1 MANSTDED
9 SVLSNEDMK
18 LRTADLFNNY
28 SQDDPSDPHYSDI
41 GNIMSAFDN
50 DDNYLNPKKR
60 SRHSS
65 SSSSSSDDNNGQQ
78 YGNPSSYE
86 YKMNDSNHDESV
98 SKRRNKRK
106 KLNSGDA
113 IDSIENEKHTQKIEL
128 ANDMLIYESKNNL
141 SHTSKAQNMMTKM
154 GYKPGKGLG
163 KDDQGR
169 VEPLEAIT
177 QRGRRGFGHY
187 VPGLKEASL
196 KWNPEEEEIKAVEDI
211 EWLPN
216 VHSHMLLPENMV
228 DWIKTGPKKL
238 TIDDETMYCNP
249 DILEQIIK
257 SKTVFDKLDKVEM
270 RKARTRSNPYETI
283 RTANFLNRAAVKMA
297 NIDRACNFMFTD
309 PKDLQPNKLL
319 YFADVCAGPGGFSEY
334 ILSRKKWHAKG
345 FGFTLKNE
353 NDFTLDEFFAGP
365 CETFHPFYGSKG
377 NGDVFDPQNQ
387 EEFRSLIM
395 KHTDGKGV
403 HFMMS
408 DGGFSVEGQEN
419 IQEIL
424 SKQLYLCQ
432 CLVAL
437 MIVRPSGHFVTKLF
451 DLFTPFSIGL
461 VYLMYRCFENICIFK
476 PNTSRP
482 ANSERYLICK
492 TKKDDTQAVVQHLSH
507 VNHSLLKK
515 DDKNDIIQLV
525 PLDVLEADKAFVS
538 YLRSSND
545 TLGKKQ
551 IIGLLKIAAFCEDPM
566 LTEPKQADMR
576 KECLNYWNIPD
587 KTRVRPQNVR
597 PQDKIWEIL
606 RDSECFF
613 GFEAQKLVND
623 NVKSILNQP
632 YNWYCMPCGSG
643 PCIEEDKVATFYLG
657 LGRRKVFRYIKGGK
671 WESIGDVKIE
681 LPRDTLVYA
690 ELIYESK
697 WTGKYFSKTRAL
709 HILDAYMLGGEDVS
723 KRYLDDRYKLTM
735 IFCDALWKPVPND
748 YVCVRA
754 KERFMLNLDIE
765 KNLRVAQRRV
775 KMSNSTFKSQK
786 NLLERDGEND
796 EEPIYFAYNSVL
808 FLRSVAQPWSR
819 HISKKTDVFYV
830 YNPIT
835 KVAEYEIRNN
845 QHNRP
850 REAEADFK
858 EAFEKRIIWHWPN
871 DNLALDM
878 DTLVATI
885 KSSPNI

>member
-1 MANSTDED
+1 MTHLQGNRPLADLDLCPGNDNRESRANHVDEPANRKE
-9 SVLSNEDMK
+9 SAS
-18 LRTADLFNNY
+18 LRTMESTMMNMFEQIKA
-28 SQDDPSDPHYSDI
+28 Q
-41 GNIMSAFDN
+41 MTQMTM
-50 DDNYLNPKKR
+50 
-60 SRHSS
+60 
-65 SSSSSSDDNNGQQ
+65 QQ
-78 YGNPSSYE
+78 QQF
-86 YKMNDSNHDESV
+86 MQQV
-98 SKRRNKRK
+98 S
-106 KLNSGDA
+106 
-113 IDSIENEKHTQKIEL
+113 DSI
-128 ANDMLIYESKNNL
+128 A
-141 SHTSKAQNMMTKM
+141 KAI
-154 GYKPGKGLG
+154 
-163 KDDQGR
+163 
-169 VEPLEAIT
+169 EAIM
-177 QRGRRGFGHY
+177 QQERRGFGHY
-187 VPGLKEASL
+187 VPGLTEASL
-196 KWNPEEEEIKAVEDI
+196 KWNPEEEEIKAIEDM

-216 VHSHMLLPENMV
+216 MHSDTLLAENMV

-249 DILEQIIK
+249 EILEQIIR

-297 NIDRACNFMFTD
+297 NINRACNFMFTD
-309 PKDLQPNKLL
+309 PKDLHPNKLL

-353 NDFTLDEFFAGP
+353 DDFTLDEFFAGP

-395 KHTDGKGV
+395 KHTYGKGV

-408 DGGFSVEGQEN
+408 DGGFSVEGQKN

-437 MIVRPSGHFVTKLF
+437 MIVRPGGHFVTALF

-492 TKKDDTQAVVQHLSH
+492 TKKDDTQAVVHHLSH

-515 DDKNDIIQLV
+515 DDKNDVIQLV

-545 TLGKKQ
+545 ALGKKQ
-551 IIGLLKIAAFCEDPM
+551 VIGLSKIEAFCKDPM

-587 KTRVRPQNVR
+587 KTRVRPQIIR

-606 RDSECFF
+606 RGSECFF
-613 GFEAQKLVND
+613 GFEAQKLEND

-643 PCIEEDKVATFYLG
+643 PCVEEDKVATFYLG
-657 LGRRKVFRYIKGGK
+657 LGRTKVFRFTKRGK

-681 LPRDTLVYA
+681 LPPDTLVYA
-690 ELIYESK
+690 ELVYETK
-697 WTGKYFSKTRAL
+697 RTGKYFSKTCAL
-709 HILDAYMLGGEDVS
+709 HILDAYMLGGEDIS
-723 KRYLDDRYKLTM
+723 KRHLDDRNQFQMTL
-735 IFCDALWKPVPND
+735 
-748 YVCVRA
+748 YVCA
-754 KERFMLNLDIE
+754 P
-765 KNLRVAQRRV
+765 RRD
-775 KMSNSTFKSQK
+775 SC
-786 NLLERDGEND
+786 
-796 EEPIYFAYNSVL
+796 
-808 FLRSVAQPWSR
+808 
-819 HISKKTDVFYV
+819 
-830 YNPIT
+830 
-835 KVAEYEIRNN
+835 
-845 QHNRP
+845 
-850 REAEADFK
+850 
-858 EAFEKRIIWHWPN
+858 
-871 DNLALDM
+871 
-878 DTLVATI
+878 
-885 KSSPNI
+885 

>member
-1 MANSTDED
+1 MISIENMDSSTDD

-18 LRTADLFNNY
+18 VRTADPFDNY
-28 SQDDPSDPHYSDI
+28 SQDHPSESHYSEI
-41 GNIMSAFDN
+41 RNIMSVFDN
-50 DDNYLNPKKR
+50 DDNNYLNHKKI

-65 SSSSSSDDNNGQQ
+65 SSFSSDDNNDQQ
-78 YGNPSSYE
+78 YSNSSKYE
-86 YKMNDSNHDESV
+86 YEMNVNNHGES
-98 SKRRNKRK
+98 KHRNKRK
-106 KLNSGDA
+106 RLNEENI
-113 IDSIENEKHTQKIEL
+113 IDNIKKEKRTQEIEL
-128 ANDMLIYESKNNL
+128 TNNMVIYESKNNL
-141 SHTSKAQNMMTKM
+141 SHTSKAQNIMEKM

-169 VEPLEAIT
+169 VEPIEAIT

-196 KWNPEEEEIKAVEDI
+196 KWNPEEEEIKAIEDI

-216 VHSHMLLPENMV
+216 VHSHILLAEKIM
-228 DWIKTGPKKL
+228 DWIKYGPKKL
-238 TIDDETMYCNP
+238 TIDDETMFCNP
-249 DILEQIIK
+249 EILDQIIRSK
-257 SKTVFDKLDKVEM
+257 SVFDKLDKVEM

-297 NIDRACNFMFTD
+297 NINRVCNFMFTD
-309 PKDLQPNKLL
+309 PKGLHPDELL

-387 EEFRSLIM
+387 EEFKSLIM
-395 KHTDGKGV
+395 KHTNGKGV

-432 CLVAL
+432 CLMAL
-437 MIVRPSGHFVTKLF
+437 MIVRPGGHFVTKLF
-451 DLFTPFSIGL
+451 DLFTPFSVGL
-461 VYLMYRCFENICIFK
+461 IYLMYRCFENICIFK
-476 PNTSRP
+476 PNSSRP

-492 TKKDDTQAVVQHLSH
+492 RKKFDTQAVINHLTH
-507 VNHSLLKK
+507 VNHLLLERE
-515 DDKNDIIQLV
+515 DNNDIIQLV
-525 PLDVLEADKAFVS
+525 PLDILEADKAFVT

-545 TLGKKQ
+545 ILGKKQ
-551 IIGLLKIAAFCEDPM
+551 IMGLLKIAAFCEDPM

-576 KECLNYWNIPD
+576 KECLNYWKIPN
-587 KTRVRPQNVR
+587 KTRVRPQIVR

-606 RDSECFF
+606 SNEEKSCLF
-613 GFEAQKLVND
+613 GSEAQKLKSD

-643 PCIEEDKVATFYLG
+643 PYVEEDKAATFYLG
-657 LGRRKVFRYIKGGK
+657 LGRRKVFRYVKGGK
-671 WESIGDVKIE
+671 WESVGDVKIE
-681 LPRDTLVYA
+681 LPPDTLVYA
-690 ELIYESK
+690 ELVYETK

-709 HILDAYMLGGEDVS
+709 HILDAYMLGGEVVS
-723 KRYLDDRYKLTM
+723 KRYLYDRYKATKK
-735 IFCDALWKPVPND
+735 FCDALWKPVPND
-748 YVCVRA
+748 YVCVRT
-754 KERFMLNLDIE
+754 KEMFMLTPDIA
-765 KNLRVAQRRV
+765 KKLRVTQRRV
-775 KMSNSTFKSQK
+775 KLPTAFESQK
-786 NLLERDGEND
+786 SLLEREDEND
-796 EEPIYFAYNSVL
+796 TEPIYSAFNSVL
-808 FLRSVAQPWSR
+808 FLRAIAQPWSR
-819 HISKKTDVFYV
+819 HISKKTDEMYV
-830 YNPIT
+830 YNPYT
-835 KVAEYEIRNN
+835 KLSEYEIRNG

-850 REAEADFK
+850 SESEADFK
-858 EAFEKRIIWHWPN
+858 EAFEKRVIWHWPS
-871 DNLALDM
+871 DNALNM
-878 DTLVATI
+878 DTLVAMI
-885 KSSPNI
+885 NLS

>member
-1 MANSTDED
+1 
-9 SVLSNEDMK
+9 
-18 LRTADLFNNY
+18 
-28 SQDDPSDPHYSDI
+28 
-41 GNIMSAFDN
+41 MSAFDN
-50 DDNYLNPKKR
+50 DDNYLNREKR

-65 SSSSSSDDNNGQQ
+65 SSSSDDNNDQQ
-78 YGNPSSYE
+78 YENLSNYK
-86 YKMNDSNHDESV
+86 YKMNVSKHDESM
-98 SKRRNKRK
+98 SKHRNRRK

-113 IDSIENEKHTQKIEL
+113 IDSIENEKHTQKTEL
-128 ANDMLIYESKNNL
+128 ANNILIYESKNNL
-141 SHTSKAQNMMTKM
+141 SHTSKAQNMMKKM

-169 VEPLEAIT
+169 VEPVEAIT

-196 KWNPEEEEIKAVEDI
+196 KWNPEEEEIKAIEDI

-216 VHSHMLLPENMV
+216 VHSQTLLPENMI
-228 DWIKTGPKKL
+228 DWIKKGPKKL
-238 TIDDETMYCNP
+238 TIEDEIMYCNP
-249 DILEQIIK
+249 EILEQIIR

-283 RTANFLNRAAVKMA
+283 RTANYLNRAAVKMA
-297 NIDRACNFMFTD
+297 NIDRACNFMFTK
-309 PKDLQPNKLL
+309 PKGLRSDELL

-334 ILSRKKWHAKG
+334 ILSRKKWYAKG

-395 KHTDGKGV
+395 KHTYGTGV

-437 MIVRPSGHFVTKLF
+437 MIVRPGGHFVTKLF
-451 DLFTPFSIGL
+451 DLFTPFSVGL

-492 TKKDDTQAVVQHLSH
+492 TKKIDTQAVVHHLSH
-507 VNHSLLKK
+507 VNHSLLTK

-525 PLDVLEADKAFVS
+525 PLDVLEADKAFIS

-545 TLGKKQ
+545 ALGKKQ

-587 KTRVRPQNVR
+587 KTRVRPQIVR

-606 RDSECFF
+606 KGSECFF
-613 GFEAQKLVND
+613 GFEAQKLKSD

-643 PCIEEDKVATFYLG
+643 PYVEEDKTATFYLG
-657 LGRRKVFRYIKGGK
+657 LGRRKVFRYMKGGK

-681 LPRDTLVYA
+681 LPPDTLVYA
-690 ELIYESK
+690 ELVYETK

-709 HILDAYMLGGEDVS
+709 HILDAYMLGGEDVN
-723 KRYLDDRYKLTM
+723 KRYLDDRYKLTKL
-735 IFCDALWKPVPND
+735 FCDALWKPVPND

-754 KERFMLNLDIE
+754 KERFMLNPDIG

-775 KMSNSTFKSQK
+775 KMPIAFESQK
-786 NLLERDGEND
+786 SLLERDGEND
-796 EEPIYFAYNSVL
+796 EEPIYSAYNSVL
-808 FLRSVAQPWSR
+808 FLKSVAQPWSR
-819 HISKKTDVFYV
+819 HISKKTYEFYV
-830 YNPIT
+830 YNPLT
-835 KVAEYEIRNN
+835 KRAEYEIRNN
-845 QHNRP
+845 LPNRP
-850 REAEADFK
+850 SEAEADFK
-858 EAFEKRIIWHWPN
+858 ETFEKRIIWHWPG
-871 DNLALDM
+871 DSLALNM
-878 DTLVATI
+878 DTLVAMI
-885 KSSPNI
+885 NSSQNV